1 MPFSILRRLAGVVF
15 AAATLLAAP
24 AAFAQTYTI
33 HRSFTGAGGVT
44 GTATLE
50 MANSTQTGSSTV
62 GGPGAVPA
70 ELVSATISFNNL
82 GGAPTSTT
90 FNRSQLNGF
99 RFERVSGTI
108 EDINFWAPANA
119 DGYEMSGTAPFIT
132 TVTKGASSVDV
143 TNAVGAPPAPAAVP
157 TMTEWAMILFALAL
171 AGGAA
176 LMIQRRRSEL
186 A

>member
-1 MPFSILRRLAGVVF
+1 MPFSILRRLIGVAF

-50 MANSTQTGSSTV
+50 MANSTQTGTTTV
-62 GGPGAVPA
+62 GNFGTVPA

-90 FNRSQLNGF
+90 FTRSQLSGF
-99 RFERVSGTI
+99 VFDRSSGTI
-108 EDINFWAPANA
+108 TDINFWAPANA
-119 DGYEMSGTAPFIT
+119 DGYEMSGVVAFDTA
-132 TVTKGASSVDV
+132 VTKGAYRVDV
-143 TNAVGAPPAPAAVP
+143 TNAVGAPPVPAAVP

>member
-1 MPFSILRRLAGVVF
+1 MPFSIMRRLAGVVF

-50 MANSTQTGSSTV
+50 MANSTQTGTTTV
-62 GGPGAVPA
+62 GNSGTVPA

-82 GGAPTSTT
+82 GAAPTSTT
-90 FNRSQLNGF
+90 FTRSQLSGF
-99 RFERVSGTI
+99 TFSRSSGTI
-108 EDINFWAPANA
+108 MDINFWAPANA
-119 DGYEMSGTAPFIT
+119 DGYQMSGWTPFGT
-132 TVTKGASSVDV
+132 TISKGGYSSNI
-143 TNAVGAPPAPAAVP
+143 TNAAAAPAAVP
-157 TMTEWAMILFALAL
+157 TMTEWAMIAFALAL

-176 LMIQRRRSEL
+176 LMIQRRRSAL
-186 A
+186 V

>member
-1 MPFSILRRLAGVVF
+1 MPFSTLRRLVGVVF
-15 AAATLLAAP
+15 AAATLFAAP
-24 AAFAQTYTI
+24 AAFAQTYLV

-50 MANSTQTGSSTV
+50 MANSTQTGSMNV
-62 GGPGAVPA
+62 GGTSAVPA

-99 RFERVSGTI
+99 YVARSGGTI
-108 EDINFWAPANA
+108 TDINFWAPANA
-119 DGYEMSGTAPFIT
+119 DGYAMTGTAAFVTSIQQGAY
-132 TVTKGASSVDV
+132 TVSV
-143 TNAVGAPPAPAAVP
+143 TNAAAAPAAVP
-157 TMTEWAMILFALAL
+157 TMTEWAMIAFALAL

>member
-1 MPFSILRRLAGVVF
+1 MPFSILRRLIGVVF
-15 AAATLLAAP
+15 AAATLFAAP

-50 MANSTQTGSSTV
+50 MANSTQTGSMNV
-62 GGPGAVPA
+62 GSSGAVPA
-70 ELVSATISFNNL
+70 ELVSATLTFNTL
-82 GGAPTSTT
+82 GASPTTTT
-90 FNRSQLNGF
+90 FNRSQLSGF
-99 RFERVSGTI
+99 FFARTGGTI
-108 EDINFWAPANA
+108 TDINFWAPANA
-119 DGYEMSGTAPFIT
+119 DGYQMSGWGAFST
-132 TVTKGASSVDV
+132 TISKGGYSSNI
-143 TNAVGAPPAPAAVP
+143 TNAAAAPAAVP
-157 TMTEWAMILFALAL
+157 TMTEWAMIAFALAL